1 MQSPKTFTISD
12 SLADIEAYLTNLL
25 VFLLACK
32 LTKSLAPQVQQR
44 LDDLDALRP
53 LLRKHLRAVA
63 DAEAAVLF
71 VDDELNLI
79 LDDAKKETLAH
90 VGNDY
95 GAPLYKQLFGGLSPS
110 ELRRFLLGE
119 QLETQRLWTA
129 ILGQTSNP
137 KLQQIG
143 VRNGKVVA
151 DADQV
156 LAALEQAKAASDA
169 FDAGPL
175 QAFVDACNTTLAAV
189 FGKVLEIYKDPA
201 SGPLP
206 PDFVDRFFVRD
217 TSSRAPRLEELD
229 RAIQRLGDRLAKL
242 TAQRD
247 EMKANQ
253 GKARKAKLQT
263 EIAAKQ
269 ARLAAAK
276 QAAEQAAAEM
286 AALEAA
292 LAKEEP

>member
-1 MQSPKTFTISD
+1 MQGPRTLTVDD
-12 SLADIEAYLTNLL
+12 SLGDIEAYLENLL
-25 VFLLACK
+25 VFLLACS
-32 LTKSLAPQVQQR
+32 LTKALAPPVEHR
-44 LDDLDALRP
+44 LDELAALRP
-53 LLRKHLRAVA
+53 TLAKLQRAVA
-63 DAEAAVLF
+63 SQEAAVLF
-71 VDDELNLI
+71 VDDRLNVL
-79 LDDAKKETLAH
+79 LDDTKKEALAH
-90 VGNDY
+90 AGNDY
-95 GAPLYKQLFGGLSPS
+95 TAPLYKQLFGGQSPS

-119 QLETQRLWTA
+119 QLETQRLWPA
-129 ILGQTSNP
+129 ILAPIANP
-137 KLQQIG
+137 KLQDLGAQ
-143 VRNGKVVA
+143 NAKTVA
-151 DADQV
+151 EADQI
-156 LAALEQAKAASDA
+156 LAALEQAKAALGA
-169 FDAGPL
+169 FEQGSL

-189 FGKVLEIYKDPA
+189 FGKILEISRDPA

-206 PDFVDRFFVRD
+206 ADFVDRFFVRD

-247 EMKANQ
+247 EIKANQ
-253 GKARKAKLQT
+253 VKARKTKLKT